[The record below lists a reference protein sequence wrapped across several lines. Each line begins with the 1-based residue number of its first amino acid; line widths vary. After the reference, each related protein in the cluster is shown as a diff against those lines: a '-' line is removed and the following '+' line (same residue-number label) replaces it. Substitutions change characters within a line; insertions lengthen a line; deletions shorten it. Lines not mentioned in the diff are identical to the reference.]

1 MVERDK
7 NHPSILLWSL
17 GNESGMGPNHAAMA
31 GWIHAH
37 DPTRPVHY
45 EGAAAKPRDPD
56 WVDVMSRM
64 YTRIPELDA
73 MAKDASET
81 RPIMLC
87 EYAYARGNAVGN
99 LKEYWDLIESRDR
112 LMGAF
117 IWDWVDKGLRKHDA
131 KGREFWAY
139 GGDYGD
145 VPNDGTM
152 VCNGLVL
159 PDRTPEP
166 ELYEVQKVYQ
176 RIDTLAVDA
185 AAGRLRVRNDYDFQ
199 GLDFVEVAW
208 DVTEDGRI
216 VRGGRL
222 KAPDRSRRASWS
234 SRCQGPRRSRVPSR
248 S

>member
-1 MVERDK
+1 
-7 NHPSILLWSL
+7 
-17 GNESGMGPNHAAMA
+17 MA

-73 MAKDASET
+73 MAKDRSDT

-99 LKEYWDLIESRDR
+99 LEEYWDLIESRDR

-117 IWDWVDKGLRKHDA
+117 IWDWVDKGLRKRDA
-131 KGREFWAY
+131 NGREFWAY

-159 PDRTPEP
+159 PDRTPAP

-176 RIDTLAVDA
+176 RIDTTAVDA
-185 AAGRLRVRNDYDFQ
+185 AAGRLRVRNDYDFR

-216 VRGGRL
+216 VREGRL
-222 KAPDRSRRASWS
+222 DAPALGPKQ
-234 SRCQGPRRSRVPSR
+234 QGELLIPMPGPAPEPGAESFLNQELRG
-248 S
+248 

>member
-1 MVERDK
+1 VTEAFQAWARRSGLTIPFQGPHCLRHSYAVHLLRQGVPLKTIGCER
-7 NHPSILLWSL
+7 H
-17 GNESGMGPNHAAMA
+17 
-31 GWIHAH
+31 
-37 DPTRPVHY
+37 
-45 EGAAAKPRDPD
+45 
-56 WVDVMSRM
+56 
-64 YTRIPELDA
+64 
-73 MAKDASET
+73 
-81 RPIMLC
+81 RPIVLC
-87 EYAYARGNAVGN
+87 EYAYARA
-99 LKEYWDLIESRDR
+99 
-112 LMGAF
+112 
-117 IWDWVDKGLRKHDA
+117 
-131 KGREFWAY
+131 
-139 GGDYGD
+139 
-145 VPNDGTM
+145 
-152 VCNGLVL
+152 CNGLVL